1 MLAITLILLVLGG
14 LLAAFG
20 TAGFTLV
27 YHQPA
32 STHELERARKAA
44 TVGRWLT
51 IPGLCLYAGHYGAS
65 GLGLYAL
72 LAVTAITMAS
82 LITKTT
88 TRPAATGVAQ

>member
-32 STHELERARKAA
+32 SAHELERARKAA

-51 IPGLCLYAGHYGAS
+51 IPGLCLYAAHYGAS
-65 GLGLYAL
+65 GPGLYAL
-72 LAVTAITMAS
+72 LIVAM
-82 LITKTT
+82 LIPAMLIIKSKQ
-88 TRPAATGVAQ
+88 PAATGVAR